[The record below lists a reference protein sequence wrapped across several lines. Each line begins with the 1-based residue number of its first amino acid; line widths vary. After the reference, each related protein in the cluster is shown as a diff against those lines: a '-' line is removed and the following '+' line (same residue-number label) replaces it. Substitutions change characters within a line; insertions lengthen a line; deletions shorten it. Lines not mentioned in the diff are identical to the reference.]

1 MSKCGDL
8 AELPP
13 HPHFIPPLVSLEP
26 TLCLSAFENH
36 VMQAQGLEITND
48 VPHGPLFLKLKL
60 KCVNAHASRQ
70 NDSCF
75 YAFSPLKVEPIILPC
90 TLLVPSI
97 FLLRYQLHNR
107 LVEKSK
113 GTGAERTPHARVA
126 LAWPVHGP
134 MPAGC
139 SVNVRCPVWRENL
152 ADRLLKPGVICDCQ
166 ST

>member
-97 FLLRYQLHNR
+97 FLLWPSTQRFLSFSFASASLFLQLSH
-107 LVEKSK
+107 LY
-113 GTGAERTPHARVA
+113 
-126 LAWPVHGP
+126 
-134 MPAGC
+134 
-139 SVNVRCPVWRENL
+139 RC
-152 ADRLLKPGVICDCQ
+152 
-166 ST
+166 